1 MLLTPKALLR
11 TALSRVANH
20 VLDADA
26 KNLHRAMR
34 RKALAETVTFVE
46 EQMPHT
52 KSFGDKFSLLQAAL
66 DSASP
71 GAGLYCEF
79 GVYSGST
86 INFIASRIP
95 KTIYGFDSF
104 EGLPEDWQPGV
115 EKGTFHMKRLP
126 RVRQNVKLLKGWFNE
141 SVPAFVLEH
150 RENCSFLHIDC
161 DLYSSTKTVFDILG
175 DRIVKGTVLVFDEFF
190 NYPGWKEGEFRAFQE
205 LISARGLQFEYLGY
219 VMRDEQVAVRIT
231 DAAAES

>member
-11 TALSRVANH
+11 TALARVANH

-46 EQMPHT
+46 EQMPRT

-71 GAGLYCEF
+71 GIGLYCEF

-115 EKGTFHMKRLP
+115 EKGTFQMKRLP
-126 RVRQNVKLLKGWFNE
+126 TVRKNVKLLKGWFNE
-141 SVPAFVLEH
+141 SVPAFALEH

-190 NYPGWKEGEFRAFQE
+190 NYPGWKGGEFRAFQE

-231 DAAAES
+231 DAFEES

>member
-1 MLLTPKALLR
+1 MLLTPKAMLR
-11 TALSRVANH
+11 TAVSRVADY

-26 KNLHRAMR
+26 KNLYRAMR
-34 RKALAETVTFVE
+34 RKALAETVSFVE
-46 EQMPHT
+46 EQMPRT
-52 KSFGDKFSLLQAAL
+52 KSFDDKFSLLRAAL
-66 DSASP
+66 HCTSP
-71 GAGLYCEF
+71 QTGLYCEF

-86 INFIASRIP
+86 INFIASRVP

-115 EKGTFHMKRLP
+115 EKGTFQMKSLP
-126 RVRQNVKLLKGWFNE
+126 HVRRNVELKKGWFNE
-141 SVPAFVLEH
+141 TVPAFALEH
-150 RENCSFLHIDC
+150 REKCSFMHIDC

-175 DRIVKGTVLVFDEFF
+175 ERVVEGTVLVFDEFF

-205 LISARGLQFEYLGY
+205 FVSVRGLQFEYLGY

-231 DAAAES
+231 GVGGR

>member
-1 MLLTPKALLR
+1 MLLTPKAMLR
-11 TALSRVANH
+11 TAVSRVADY

-34 RKALAETVTFVE
+34 RNALAETLAFVE
-46 EQMPHT
+46 EQMPRT
-52 KSFGDKFSLLQAAL
+52 KSFGDKFSLLRAAL
-66 DSASP
+66 DCASAQ
-71 GAGLYCEF
+71 AGLYCEF

-115 EKGTFHMKRLP
+115 EKGTFQMKKLP
-126 RVRQNVKLLKGWFNE
+126 RVRKNVKLLKGWFNK
-141 SVPAFVLEH
+141 SVPAFALEH

-161 DLYSSTKTVFDILG
+161 DLYSSTKTVFDVLG

-190 NYPGWKEGEFRAFQE
+190 NYPGWREGEFRAFQE
-205 LISARGLQFEYLGY
+205 FVSARSLQFEYLGY

-231 DAAAES
+231 GVGGR

>member
-1 MLLTPKALLR
+1 MSLSVKPLLR
-11 TALSRVANH
+11 RV
-20 VLDADA
+20 VSKVGDYILEADA

-46 EQMPHT
+46 EQMPRS
-52 KSFGDKFSLLQAAL
+52 KSFNNKFSLLQAAL
-66 DSASP
+66 DCTSLP
-71 GAGLYCEF
+71 DGLYCEF

-86 INFIASRIP
+86 INFIATRIP

-115 EKGTFHMKRLP
+115 EKGTFQMKSLP
-126 RVRQNVKLLKGWFNE
+126 RVRKNVELKKGWFNQ
-141 SVPAFVLEH
+141 SVPAFALEH
-150 RENCSFLHIDC
+150 RENCSFVHIDC

-205 LISARGLQFEYLGY
+205 FISARSLHFEYLGY
-219 VMRDEQVAVRIT
+219 VMCDEQVAVRIT

>member
-1 MLLTPKALLR
+1 MELTPKSILR
-11 TALSRVANH
+11 TAVSRVADY

-46 EQMPHT
+46 EQMPRT
-52 KSFGDKFSLLQAAL
+52 KSFSNKFSLLQAAL
-66 DSASP
+66 ESASP

-115 EKGTFHMKRLP
+115 EKGTFQMKNLP
-126 RVRQNVKLLKGWFNE
+126 RVRKNVELKKGWFNQTI
-141 SVPAFVLEH
+141 PAFALEH
-150 RENCSFLHIDC
+150 REKCSFLHIDC
-161 DLYSSTKTVFDILG
+161 DLYSSTKTVFDLLG
-175 DRIVKGTVLVFDEFF
+175 DRIVKDTVLVFDEFF
-190 NYPGWKEGEFRAFQE
+190 NYPGWKDGEFRAFQE
-205 LISARGLQFEYLGY
+205 FVSARQLHFEYLGY

-231 DAAAES
+231 GVGGR